1 MSLSLYSSISNLVT
15 LSLSL
20 LNCKTLIGCRIFT
33 LSLFF
38 FFLFFFFLRTNLY
51 SLTLFC
57 FLPVFWLYLGFILS
71 IADLLLVS
79 DSVCVGVGVGVGVG
93 EILIIF

>member
-20 LNCKTLIGCRIFT
+20 LNCKTLIGYRIFT
-33 LSLFF
+33 LFF
-38 FFLFFFFLRTNLY
+38 FFFFLRTNLY